1 MNGIIRF
8 LMGAIVL
15 AVSFAGFFHFIFYR
29 FKIRMEFIPVAY
41 LAILDTILM
50 FAGYLNV
57 LKPTIIA
64 ITFAGVFL
72 FVYGIWKKESYK
84 EFINTGLIFGM
95 IITLSLIISLWGSE
109 LNDLGGDVIVHWGLI
124 VRGMLKFNR
133 FPDTLDTVIHYQ
145 AYPMGTSVIIYYFSK
160 ICGGTYATWRVAN
173 NMILIAAMLPA
184 FAFIQNNRIINSIM
198 TIAGCCFFLNYNLG

>member
-95 IITLSLIISLWGSE
+95 IITLSLIIS
-109 LNDLGGDVIVHWGLI
+109 
-124 VRGMLKFNR
+124 
-133 FPDTLDTVIHYQ
+133 
-145 AYPMGTSVIIYYFSK
+145 
-160 ICGGTYATWRVAN
+160 
-173 NMILIAAMLPA
+173 
-184 FAFIQNNRIINSIM
+184 
-198 TIAGCCFFLNYNLG
+198 